1 MKIKV
6 LGPGCARCQQL
17 EKTAKEVVIELGI
30 DAEIEDVKDI
40 KKIMEYPILTTP
52 GLVIDEKLV
61 CSGRVP
67 TKTEVT
73 TFITTALANQEEA
86 K

>member
-6 LGPGCARCQQL
+6 LGPGCARCHQL
-17 EKTAKEVVIELGI
+17 EQTVTEVVRELGI
-30 DAEIEDVKDI
+30 DAEIDVVKDI
-40 KKIMEYPILTTP
+40 RKMMEYPILTTP

-73 TFITTALANQEEA
+73 TFITTALAKE
-86 K
+86 

>member
-17 EKTAKEVVIELGI
+17 EKATREVVKELGI
-30 DAEIEDVKDI
+30 DAEVEEIKDM

-67 TKTEVT
+67 TKAEVA
-73 TFITTALANQEEA
+73 TFITTALAKE
-86 K
+86 

>member
-6 LGPGCARCQQL
+6 LGPGCAKCHQL
-17 EKTAKEVVIELGI
+17 EQTTKEVVRELGI
-30 DAEIEDVKDI
+30 DAEIDYVKDI

-67 TKTEVT
+67 SKAEVT
-73 TFITTALANQEEA
+73 TFITTALTKQA
-86 K
+86 

>member
-17 EKTAKEVVIELGI
+17 KKTTREVVKELGI

-40 KKIMEYPILTTP
+40 KKIMEHPILTTP

-67 TKTEVT
+67 TKAEVT
-73 TFITTALANQEEA
+73 TFITTALA
-86 K
+86 KK

>member
-6 LGPGCARCQQL
+6 LGPGCAKCHQL
-17 EKTAKEVVIELGI
+17 EQTTKEVVKELGI
-30 DAEIEDVKDI
+30 DAEIEDIKDI

-52 GLVIDEKLV
+52 GLVIDENLV

-67 TKTEVT
+67 SKAEVT
-73 TFITTALANQEEA
+73 TFITTALA
-86 K
+86 KK

>member
-1 MKIKV
+1 MKIKI
-6 LGPGCARCQQL
+6 LGPGCARCRQL
-17 EKTAKEVVIELGI
+17 EATTRDVVNELQI
-30 DAEIEDVKDI
+30 DATIEKVKDI

-52 GLVIDEKLV
+52 GLVIDENLV

-67 TKTEVT
+67 TKAEVT
-73 TFITTALANQEEA
+73 TFITTAMANQEEA

>member
-6 LGPGCARCQQL
+6 LGPGCAKCHQL
-17 EKTAKEVVIELGI
+17 EQTTKEVVKELGV
-30 DAEIEDVKDI
+30 DAEFEYVKDI

-52 GLVIDEKLV
+52 GLVIDENLV

-67 TKTEVT
+67 SKAEVT
-73 TFITTALANQEEA
+73 TFITTALA
-86 K
+86 KKS

>member
-6 LGPGCARCQQL
+6 LGPGCARCHQL
-17 EKTAKEVVIELGI
+17 EQTTREVVNELGI
-30 DAEIEDVKDI
+30 DAEIEDVKDV

-67 TKTEVT
+67 SKSEVT
-73 TFITTALANQEEA
+73 TFITTALAKE
-86 K
+86 

>member
-6 LGPGCARCQQL
+6 LGPGCARCHQL
-17 EKTAKEVVIELGI
+17 EAITKDVVKELGV

-52 GLVIDEKLV
+52 GLVINEKLV

-67 TKTEVT
+67 TKAEVN
-73 TFITTALANQEEA
+73 TFITTALAKE
-86 K
+86 

>member
-6 LGPGCARCQQL
+6 LGPGCPRCHQL
-17 EKTAKEVVIELGI
+17 EQTTKEVVKELGI
-30 DAEIEDVKDI
+30 NAEIEHVNDI

-52 GLVIDEKLV
+52 GLVIDENLV

-67 TKTEVT
+67 SKAEVT
-73 TFITTALANQEEA
+73 TFITTALA